1 MLRILKFYMVFVFLC
16 LDDVFYLMWWTFLVL
31 CISRPCSSLN
41 DKKVVCKT
49 HKKLFMA
56 AVRRSSSSLH
66 LKEYDFTKQVL
77 NQIFYLVLFS
87 CINHHLTAKFKTG
100 KLIPN
105 ILFKNFNLLKI
116 LTCKSTGEYC
126 FVVYNK
132 EFE

>member
-1 MLRILKFYMVFVFLC
+1 
-16 LDDVFYLMWWTFLVL
+16 
-31 CISRPCSSLN
+31 
-41 DKKVVCKT
+41 
-49 HKKLFMA
+49 MA

-66 LKEYDFTKQVL
+66 IKEYHFTKQVL
-77 NQIFYLVLFS
+77 NQIFYLALFS
-87 CINHHLTAKFKTG
+87 CINHDLTAKFKTG

-105 ILFKNFNLLKI
+105 IL